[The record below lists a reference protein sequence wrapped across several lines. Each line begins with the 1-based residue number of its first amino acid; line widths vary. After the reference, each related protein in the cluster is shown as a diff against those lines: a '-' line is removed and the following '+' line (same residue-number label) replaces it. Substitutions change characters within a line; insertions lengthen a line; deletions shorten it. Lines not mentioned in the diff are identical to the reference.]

1 LLRLVLPKGSLEQSV
16 LSLFQDAGLAVLRDS
31 DREYRGRIDDP
42 RIGEVRILRPQEIP
56 VYVARGY
63 FDLGITGLDWIE
75 ETGSD
80 VVQILDLGRPV
91 KLVLAVAESDPAQSA
106 KDLRPGSR
114 ISTEYPNITRRF
126 FSQLG
131 IPVEIFLSYGATEA
145 KVPDIADAV
154 VELTETGSTLR
165 QNLMKVIDIVL
176 TSTTRLIMNPQSYQD
191 PEKRSAAEDIK
202 TLLAG
207 TIAARG
213 RVLVKLN
220 VSESNLEGVIK
231 VLPAMK
237 APTVSKLF
245 GNGYMA
251 VESVVEK
258 SCLNRLIPL
267 LKRLGAEDILEIPI
281 MKIVD

>member
-1 LLRLVLPKGSLEQSV
+1 MLRLVLPKGSLEQSV

>member
-1 LLRLVLPKGSLEQSV
+1 MLRLVLPKGSLEQSV

-176 TSTTRLIMNPQSYQD
+176 TSTTLLIMNPQSYQD